1 MSIGSVSRTDG
12 LGQISR
18 QDPAFDMSEQRWFV
32 YRTRP
37 FRELTAADQLR
48 QQGLRPFVPL
58 IQKTVR
64 HARKIRSVQ
73 APLFPGYSF
82 VYLNLREEPWRAI
95 NGTYGV
101 VRLLMANEMPIPV
114 PRGVVEKIQ
123 SLVDE
128 RGLVRLDGGL
138 AVGQTVEVIN
148 GPFARLIGELVR
160 LDAKGRVQVLLDL
173 MGGKMPVAMERM
185 NLRAA

>member
-1 MSIGSVSRTDG
+1 MSIGRESRLNG
-12 LGQISR
+12 MNQIGN
-18 QDPAFDMSEQRWFV
+18 QTPAFDMAEPRWFV

-37 FRELTAADQLR
+37 YRELSAADQLR
-48 QQGLRPFVPL
+48 QQGLNPFVPL

-73 APLFPGYSF
+73 APLFPSYSF
-82 VYLNLREEPWRAI
+82 VHLILRDEPWRSI

-114 PRGVVEKIQ
+114 PRGVVEEIQ

-148 GPFARLIGELVR
+148 GPFARLMGQLVR
-160 LDAKGRVQVLLDL
+160 LDAKGRVQILIDL
-173 MGGKMPVAMERM
+173 MGGKMPVVMERTD
-185 NLRAA
+185 LRVA